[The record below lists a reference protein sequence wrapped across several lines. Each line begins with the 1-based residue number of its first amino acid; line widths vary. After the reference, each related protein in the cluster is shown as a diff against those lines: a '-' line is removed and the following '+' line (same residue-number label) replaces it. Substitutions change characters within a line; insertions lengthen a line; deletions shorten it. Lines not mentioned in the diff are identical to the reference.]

1 MPPRSPLRC
10 GTLLWRRFREGRWY
24 SRAAEACVPRNV
36 DENFDEDRLK
46 LWTRRLR
53 HWSRL
58 GILPITRR
66 RDETGSHR
74 LYRREDIYLA
84 SVLLRLAGP
93 GLPHNVI
100 KLISD
105 DLQRETTRDGRLF
118 EFWRNAQA
126 HANLTDDGREYFL
139 LMWIV
144 DEGTQVWTAGGTL
157 RAADETL
164 QWQDFY
170 PGDEPTMMLSLTNI
184 FRELS
189 L

>member
-1 MPPRSPLRC
+1 MTSLVVRDAAAATEGLL
-10 GTLLWRRFREGRWY
+10 TLSQF
-24 SRAAEACVPRNV
+24 AEACTPRNA
-36 DENFDEDRLK
+36 DGEFDEDRLK

-105 DLQRETTRDGRLF
+105 DLQSETEQGSRLF
-118 EFWRNAQA
+118 EFWRDAQA
-126 HANLTDDGREYFL
+126 NAKAGSDGREYFL
-139 LMWIV
+139 MIWV
-144 DEGTQVWTAGGTL
+144 ADEGTYVWISGGIFQWS
-157 RAADETL
+157 DETL
-164 QWQDFY
+164 QWKDFNT
-170 PGDEPTMMLSLTNI
+170 DDDPTMIVSLTSI
-184 FRELS
+184 FRRLRR
-189 L
+189 